1 MRAVL
6 PLLTLLALVPT
17 PASAVSVQEVVAL
30 SNSGVSDEVILAL
43 IERDKTIFT
52 IDADEIVALKRQGV
66 SQPVVLAMLRSG
78 RSQPA
83 VPTPVDAAAMPAVA
97 VVAPVPDTVIV
108 GHGPDRPNTSY
119 RDGFFGVPGVLPLP
133 YFVYVP
139 VPRSTCAPRS
149 ALTPRG
155 RSNAATASGSFGRFM
170 NDPTARFLTDGSR
183 RFLNNG
189 FVPIVPTSTTDAS
202 AADLLVI
209 DCPQPASRRRARVQR

>member
-6 PLLTLLALVPT
+6 PLLVLLALVPT

-52 IDADEIVALKRQGV
+52 IDPDELVALKRQGV
-66 SQPVVLAMLRSG
+66 SQTVVLAMLRSG

-83 VPTPVDAAAMPAVA
+83 TPTEAAAAATAAVA
-97 VVAPVPDTVIV
+97 VVASVPDTVVV

-119 RDGFFGVPGVLPLP
+119 WDGFFSVPGALPLP
-133 YFVYVP
+133 YLVYVP
-139 VPRSTCAPRS
+139 VPLSTCTPR
-149 ALTPRG
+149 LTFAPRG
-155 RSNAATASGSFGRFM
+155 RPGAATGSGFFGRFM
-170 NDPTARFLTDGSR
+170 SDPTARFLTDGSR

-189 FVPIVPTSTTDAS
+189 FVPAATAEVS
-202 AADLLVI
+202 AADSIVI
-209 DCPQPASRRRARVQR
+209 DCPQPASRLHARAQR